1 MRALLPA
8 LLALALAIPAGVEAG
23 GRTMRCGSRLISLGD
38 RAFEVL
44 DRCGEPVHRDR
55 VGYTLGSYDRREFD
69 VEEWV
74 YGPTNG
80 MLRILTFEGNRLVRI
95 ESRRSR

>member
-1 MRALLPA
+1 
-8 LLALALAIPAGVEAG
+8 
-23 GRTMRCGSRLISLGD
+23 MRCGSQLISVGE

-44 DRCGEPVHRDR
+44 ERCGEPTYRDLI
-55 VGYTLGSYDRREFD
+55 GYSLAGNEQRELK

-80 MLRILTFEGNRLVRI
+80 MLRILTFEGNRLTRI
-95 ESRRSR
+95 ESRRKR